1 MPDYKQGKI
10 YKIVCNVTGKVYI
23 GSTIEILARR
33 LAGHRRA
40 YKTFKEGKSTNV
52 TSYQIIEQGNYD
64 IVLIENCPCESK
76 EELLRRER
84 YFIESLDCVN
94 KIIPTR
100 TKKEYIQE
108 NIEKIRERRKQYC
121 LENIEKIT
129 ERRKQWRID
138 NIEKTKQYRIDNRE
152 KTKQYEID
160 NKEKRK
166 QWLIDNKESIKE
178 TVKQYRLN
186 NKDAMNEKRRKYRLK
201 LKTETSP

>member
-23 GSTIEILARR
+23 GSTIETLARR
-33 LAGHRRA
+33 LAGHRTA

-52 TSYQIIEQGNYD
+52 TAYQIIEQGNYD
-64 IVLIENCPCESK
+64 IVLIETCPCESK
-76 EELLRRER
+76 DELHKRER

-152 KTKQYEID
+152 KTKQYGID
-160 NKEKRK
+160 NQEKKK
-166 QWLIDNKESIKE
+166 QYRIDNREAIKE
-178 TVKQYRLN
+178 TAKQYRLN
-186 NKDAMNEKRRKYRLK
+186 NKDAMN
-201 LKTETSP
+201 